1 LANLAKSD
9 NVEDMR
15 SANIGVLKNQ
25 LSAYL
30 KFVRN
35 GEEVIVCD
43 RNVPIARILPL
54 ALDAVSD
61 DPEGYAGEE
70 ARLIAAGI
78 LSPPA
83 DSRPIDWD
91 AFWAIPTGTVPD
103 EAIAEAIEWA
113 KGK

>member
-1 LANLAKSD
+1 
-9 NVEDMR
+9 MR

-54 ALDAVSD
+54 TAAGGTDE
-61 DPEGYAGEE
+61 PEDYAAEE

-78 LSPPA
+78 MTPPINPE
-83 DSRPIDWD
+83 PIDWN
-91 AFWAIPTGTVPD
+91 AFWAIPTGNVPED
-103 EAIAEAIEWA
+103 AVREAIQWA
-113 KGK
+113 KGE